1 MLRSDEFLTIIDFV
15 FRNFPRDKEKL
26 RRAASFITRQRVG
39 RGAECSTTPAPR
51 QVTHPPPLYI
61 FFQGLQVT
69 IASDINFEPHIN
81 YMIIIM
87 LSSIGV

>member
-39 RGAECSTTPAPR
+39 RGRRVQYDPRSAPSHTSTATLHSFSKAFR
-51 QVTHPPPLYI
+51 
-61 FFQGLQVT
+61 
-69 IASDINFEPHIN
+69 
-81 YMIIIM
+81 
-87 LSSIGV
+87 

>member
-15 FRNFPRDKEKL
+15 FRNFPRDGKIKKGREFYNSSEGWE
-26 RRAASFITRQRVG
+26 RAQSAVR
-39 RGAECSTTPAPR
+39 
-51 QVTHPPPLYI
+51 PPLRAKSHI
-61 FFQGLQVT
+61 HRHSTLFFQGLQVT